1 MDECKPLAGDGPVAA
16 AGAGLH
22 LVRRPGGVV
31 QVDPIRP
38 TSKAPG
44 IKLLKL
50 KYDTPLSK
58 IAFKFN
64 LHRFN
69 QGKVDATLM
78 DARVPW

>member
-1 MDECKPLAGDGPVAA
+1 
-16 AGAGLH
+16 
-22 LVRRPGGVV
+22 V